1 MADMLTALVDDLGGA
16 DKAARV
22 AGVHVSTV
30 RRWLRSA
37 TPIPKAAYQALHAA
51 SSWGREE
58 RSVMAF
64 NERRTYLACIEAQ
77 KREIDRL
84 RHALA
89 RVAALADHGAANWPV
104 YSFGGS
110 ALNTATA
117 PATAATALATA

>member
-1 MADMLTALVDDLGGA
+1 MSAMLKALVDDLGGV
-16 DKAARV
+16 DKVART

-30 RRWLRSA
+30 RRWLRA
-37 TPIPKAAYQALHAA
+37 APPIPKASYQALLAA
-51 SSWGREE
+51 SSWGRAD
-58 RSVMAF
+58 RAVMAY

-77 KREIDRL
+77 RREIEQL
-84 RHALA
+84 RHTLA
-89 RVAALADHGAANWPV
+89 RLCALADTGAANWPV

>member
-1 MADMLTALVDDLGGA
+1 MLRALVDDLGGA
-16 DKAARV
+16 HKAARL

-30 RRWLRSA
+30 RRWLRAAS
-37 TPIPKAAYQALHAA
+37 PIPKAAHQALFFA
-51 SSWGREE
+51 SSWGRAD
-58 RSVMAF
+58 RAVLAI

-77 KREIDRL
+77 RREIAEL
-84 RHALA
+84 KHALA
-89 RVAALADHGAANWPV
+89 RVAALCDSGAANGPV